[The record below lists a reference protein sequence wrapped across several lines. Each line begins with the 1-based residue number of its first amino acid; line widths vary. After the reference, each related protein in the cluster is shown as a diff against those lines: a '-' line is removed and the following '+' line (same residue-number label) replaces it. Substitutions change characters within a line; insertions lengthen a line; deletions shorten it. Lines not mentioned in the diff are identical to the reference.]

1 MTNLSNPATLRRI
14 LVLAFLVA
22 VLTFALTVTAPVSNA
37 ASSSNCTYYN
47 NAAHTTVVGQFGKD
61 CCNNTIAWGVKT
73 QYSVCGGCFICFPP
87 PPR

>member
-1 MTNLSNPATLRRI
+1 MKNLNNPSTLRRV

-37 ASSSNCTYYN
+37 STGSNCTYYSD
-47 NAAHTTVVGQFGKD
+47 ASHTTVVGEFGKD
-61 CCNNTIAWGVKT
+61 CCNNIVARGHK
-73 QYSVCGGCFICFPP
+73 SSFFVCSSGCLICYP